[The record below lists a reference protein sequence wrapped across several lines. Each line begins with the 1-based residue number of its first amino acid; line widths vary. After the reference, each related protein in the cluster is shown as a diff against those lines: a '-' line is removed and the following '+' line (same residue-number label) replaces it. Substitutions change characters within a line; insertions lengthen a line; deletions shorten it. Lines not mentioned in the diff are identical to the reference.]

1 MANVEEKGVLN
12 YSTEDINKAIET
24 ALKASQGIQG
34 PKGDQGPQGIPGP
47 RGPRGYVQLDENI
60 QAKARWIS
68 SESTLN
74 VTATSDSSVDGKSL
88 VFNFEIPSTTTIS
101 QITTVKESA
110 TGNNSVT
117 IETQDKVGNTKRY
130 SFTVEKGDKGD
141 KGDRGEPGGLYR
153 TRVLNPD
160 TLQTDIKNFSQ
171 DLTEEG
177 VVKES
182 DICRGQLFIEWG
194 GVGGNQI
201 GFSVPY
207 VGRISNGNAYTNR
220 FGFIIEVRSIASD
233 GEVTYKNFFVE
244 NKTSLTNFLNQVSLI
259 AAKDK
264 LLVTKVARIGV
275 DVAGE
280 LASGDITPSNY
291 KFTLKIY
298 IDHEV

>member
-60 QAKARWIS
+60 QAKARWVS

-101 QITTVKESA
+101 QVTTVKESA

-141 KGDRGEPGGLYR
+141 KGDRGEPGGLYQ

-160 TLQTDIKNFSQ
+160 TLQADIKNFSQ
-171 DLTEEG
+171 DLTEEE
-177 VVKES
+177 VVEES
-182 DICRGQLFIEWG
+182 DICRGQLFIEWSG
-194 GVGGNQI
+194 GGNQI

-207 VGRISNGNAYTNR
+207 VGRISNGNTYTDR
-220 FGFIIEVRSIASD
+220 FGFIIEVRSITSD

-244 NKTSLTNFLNQVSLI
+244 DKTSLTKFLKQVSLI
-259 AAKDK
+259 ATKDK
-264 LLVTKVARIGV
+264 LLITKVANNGW
-275 DVAGE
+275 DVVGK
-280 LASGDITPSNY
+280 LASGATTPSNY